1 MGAIFALL
9 LTSLNAH
16 FALYHPLYTSSFL
29 LQITIAYVTIS
40 YLLYILERERYG
52 YESSLESSIK
62 EREILLKEVH
72 HRTKNNMQI
81 MISLLDTQS
90 FRIDDPKYKDIFQ
103 SHINRISSMAKI
115 HEHLY
120 KGKSFESV
128 EVDQYLYELTNNLQK
143 LSRHDIMA
151 VYEPLTLDMAKAIN
165 ISLIF
170 NELLTNAIEHA
181 YPNSSGVIEA
191 SLLLYEDGYLLQIK
205 DYGRGF
211 DITKSYSSLGLT
223 LVQDLVKTLSSKP
236 IEYISSEGTEARV
249 YCDMLEER

>member
-1 MGAIFALL
+1 
-9 LTSLNAH
+9 
-16 FALYHPLYTSSFL
+16 
-29 LQITIAYVTIS
+29 
-40 YLLYILERERYG
+40 
-52 YESSLESSIK
+52 
-62 EREILLKEVH
+62 
-72 HRTKNNMQI
+72 
-81 MISLLDTQS
+81 
-90 FRIDDPKYKDIFQ
+90 
-103 SHINRISSMAKI
+103 
-115 HEHLY
+115 
-120 KGKSFESV
+120 
-128 EVDQYLYELTNNLQK
+128 
-143 LSRHDIMA
+143 
-151 VYEPLTLDMAKAIN
+151 MAKAIN